1 MISDHLWAKTT
12 RNKLPGKSV
21 ISHMRDVRE
30 TAKLL
35 LQRHRSLI
43 SRYSCNVDSLAALS
57 GLHDVGKISP
67 GFQMKCAAWLK
78 QSGLE
83 KEAKNNRW
91 DAIYESDHAK
101 ITQYALQNYMRSL
114 VSGPD
119 SAQCWAVLP
128 AIHHGR
134 MYLPGSN
141 PRKSCGGE
149 DWDKRRIETIKDF
162 LGNINLPSL
171 PIDDSWPLFWWTAGM
186 VSVADW
192 LGSNEDFFPAEFE
205 TKPEESI
212 EIAVKTF
219 EAVGFDS
226 LEIRPGL
233 SFGDLF
239 KDEKGR
245 PLLPNDLQQKAF
257 EHIQSP
263 GLYVIEAPMG
273 MGKTE
278 AALWCSYQLMHQGYA
293 SGIYFALPTQATSN
307 RIYKRINDFAA
318 RITASPFKARL
329 IHSGS
334 WLLEETD
341 VPFLRPSVEDGC
353 LDESARD
360 SMDWFA
366 SKKRA
371 LLAPLGVGTVDQALM
386 AVIAVKHFFVR
397 QFALSGKVVILD
409 EVHSYD
415 LYTGTL
421 IKTLCE
427 RLLPLGCTILVLSAT
442 LTKERK
448 RQFINN
454 QREGTADD
462 FYPSISGEGGVV
474 SVLPPASKTIN
485 VIKKNTPEALT
496 GVLEAAGK
504 GASVLW
510 ICDTV
515 NSTQEMFKAA
525 QQRKTSGIEMALLHA
540 RFPMFRREQLENYW
554 MEKLG
559 KEGKNR
565 SACILF
571 STQVVEQSV
580 DLDADLMISELAPT
594 DMLLQR
600 LGRLWRHDR
609 SRRPLPEPELWL
621 ISEKGTVEEFKKA
634 SAEGIKKMFGPKAS
648 VYAPYVLLRSL
659 EIWNDLSSLTLPEN
673 IRGFLERTYCDRIKE
688 PKGWKDWYKDMR
700 GKADALRQ
708 FALFETNVWQHGL
721 EDEEGRARTRI
732 NDILMTQLILA
743 KSKKGKKIVLLN
755 DDQVQLNDDNKFQL
769 VSARSIHKN
778 IVRVP
783 AYYFEG
789 QTDNRFMSAQVRG
802 PWQFGL
808 VREDGHVESRN
819 LKTGCRLQYT
829 SELGIEIIRDQQ
841 NQEVKDEPCD

>member
-1 MISDHLWAKTT
+1 MINHLWAKTT
-12 RNKLPGKSV
+12 HNKLPGKSV

-35 LQRHRSLI
+35 LQRHCSLI
-43 SRYSCNVDSLAALS
+43 SRYSCNVGSLAALA
-57 GLHDVGKISP
+57 GLHDVGKVSP

-78 QSGLE
+78 QTGLE

-114 VSGPD
+114 VSGSD

-192 LGSNEDFFPAEFE
+192 IGSNEDFFHAELE
-205 TKPEESI
+205 TKPEESA
-212 EIAVKTF
+212 EIAGKVF
-219 EAVGFDS
+219 EAIGFNS
-226 LEIRPGL
+226 LEIRPWL

-239 KDEKGR
+239 KDNEGQ
-245 PLLPNDLQQKAF
+245 PLSPNDLQQKAF

-278 AALWCSYQLMHQGYA
+278 AALWCSYQLMHKGYA

-318 RITASPFKARL
+318 RITASPLKARL
-329 IHSGS
+329 IHAGS
-334 WLLEETD
+334 WLLKETD
-341 VPFLRPSVEDGC
+341 VPLLRPSVDDGC
-353 LDESARD
+353 LNESARD
-360 SMDWFA
+360 SIEWFA

-371 LLAPLGVGTVDQALM
+371 LLTPLGVGTVDQALM

-448 RQFINN
+448 RQFIDN
-454 QREGTADD
+454 QSDGSADED
-462 FYPSISGEGGVV
+462 AYPCVVGAGGVV
-474 SVLPPASKTIN
+474 HVSPPKSKVIN
-485 VIKKNTPEALT
+485 VIHKSIPEALKGT
-496 GVLEAAGK
+496 LEAAGK

-515 NSTQEMFKAA
+515 NSTQEIFRIA
-525 QQRKTSGIEMALLHA
+525 QQQNVYNIEMGLLHA
-540 RFPMFRREQLENYW
+540 RFPAFHREQLEDYW

-559 KEGKNR
+559 KEDKNR

-600 LGRLWRHDR
+600 LGRLWRRDR
-609 SRRPLPEPELWL
+609 SRRPLSEPELWL
-621 ISEKGTVEEFKKA
+621 IAERGTTEEFKKA
-634 SAEGIKKMFGPKAS
+634 SALKIKKMLGSKAS

-659 EIWNDLSSLTLPEN
+659 EIWNDLSSLILPEN
-673 IRGFLERTYCDRIKE
+673 IRELLERTYRDRTKE
-688 PKGWKDWYKDMR
+688 PTGWKDWYKDMR

-708 FALFETNVWQHGL
+708 FALFETNVWQKGL
-721 EDEEGRARTRI
+721 EDDEGRAKTRI
-732 NDILMTQLILA
+732 NDIPMTQLILA
-743 KSKKGKKIVLLN
+743 KSKSGKRIVLLN
-755 DDQVQLNDDNKFQL
+755 DDQVLLNDDNKFQL
-769 VSARSIHKN
+769 ESARSIHKN

-783 AYYFEG
+783 AYYFDG
-789 QTDNRFMSAQVRG
+789 QTDNKFMSAQIRG
-802 PWQFGL
+802 SWQFGL
-808 VREDGHVESRN
+808 VQEDGHVESRN
-819 LKTGCRLQYT
+819 LKPGYKLQYA
-829 SELGIEIIRDQQ
+829 SELGIEIILNQQ
-841 NQEVKDEPCD
+841 NQEVNDEPCD